1 MVENR
6 RERERERERELREKQ
21 KKAFVN
27 CKISIEKKEKGVLLG
42 EHAGG
47 GEQVMM
53 EQTRP
58 KW

>member
-1 MVENR
+1 MVENQ
-6 RERERERERELREKQ
+6 RERDLREKQ
-21 KKAFVN
+21 KAFVN
-27 CKISIEKKEKGVLLG
+27 CKISKEKKEKGVLLG